1 MRDDVVRTEENGAV
15 LIELDSPIDNTKQPA
30 VEPAL
35 PFDCG
40 PCPQFDF
47 ATRETLEVGKLD
59 QWPLEPRRADLE
71 SVGSQRKDVVVDFE
85 RHRHVSTHSCAIVQ
99 RHSTP
104 ILLEARQV
112 SVDDDPNYGA
122 TPLTLIAHIDQ
133 VHPMRTA
140 NGAD

>member
-1 MRDDVVRTEENGAV
+1 MRDVVVRNEENGAF
-15 LIELDSPIDNTKQPA
+15 LIELDSPIDDAKQPA

-59 QWPLEPRRADLE
+59 QRPLEPRRADLE
-71 SVGSQRKDVVVDFE
+71 SVGSRRKDVGMDVE
-85 RHRHVSTHSCAIVQ
+85 RRRDVSTHTCAIVQ

-104 ILLEARQV
+104 ILLGARQA
-112 SVDDDPNYGA
+112 SVDDDPNYGP

-133 VHPMRTA
+133 VHPMRVA